1 MGIVGIGHILTFAD
15 YAYTVFILFSFQTK
29 FFKNKSNQDVKQ
41 GGCIMDDIQQTNQE
55 QQQNSNTEGK
65 TFTQDEVNRIVS
77 ERLNKEKGKI
87 NADRE
92 AEYSKREQELNQREL
107 KLHAREALSER
118 NMPSELLDVLNYS
131 SKEDLDKCIDV
142 IEQVLKNQMQQFQD
156 KLNEKPEPRIVI
168 PGTGRPL
175 TGGDPIRSA
184 MGLK

>member
-1 MGIVGIGHILTFAD
+1 
-15 YAYTVFILFSFQTK
+15 
-29 FFKNKSNQDVKQ
+29 
-41 GGCIMDDIQQTNQE
+41 MDDIQQTNQDQ

-107 KLHAREALSER
+107 RLHAREALSER

-156 KLNEKPEPRIVI
+156 KLNEKPVPTISI
-168 PGTGRPL
+168 PGCGKRLPS
-175 TGGDPIRSA
+175 GDPIRSA